1 MKTNIMLIAL
11 VLVLF
16 SFGCTTTSS
25 AGYAKMK
32 SNTFNSCSFDAAMD
46 FVDGEMAESASAV
59 DAVGPQTD
67 KYFIWSG
74 NISLEH
80 KDVSTCEEDVINEVK
95 ALSGKVK
102 AKRNFGDSVSI
113 DFLVPNTNFDKCM
126 ANIKK
131 CGTLLSE
138 RVYSEDVTAEYVD
151 TQSRLDNLIKTRDK
165 YKALLD
171 KAQTV
176 EEILKVEREL
186 SRIQSEIDAKQA
198 VFNALK
204 NDVTQYEISVE
215 IEKKEVKGPLGYVFS
230 GIGYLVK
237 KLFIWN

>member
-1 MKTNIMLIAL
+1 MKTNMLTIAS
-11 VLVLF
+11 VVALF
-16 SFGCTTTSS
+16 SFGCTTVPSGGFVFDPINPSSHANNAIIESLDAEIAEGSS
-25 AGYAKMK
+25 AEEK
-32 SNTFNSCSFDAAMD
+32 
-46 FVDGEMAESASAV
+46 
-59 DAVGPQTD
+59 PQSD

-74 NISLEH
+74 VISLEH
-80 KDVSTCEEDVINEVK
+80 KDVAVCEKEVINAVK
-95 ALSGKVK
+95 ALSGTIK
-102 AKRNFGDSVSI
+102 AKRNYENSSVSI

-126 ANIKK
+126 DDIKQ

-138 RVYSEDVTAEYVD
+138 RVFSEDVTANYVD
-151 TQSRLDNLIKTRDK
+151 VQSRLDNLIKTRDK

-186 SRIQSEIDAKQA
+186 SRVQSEIDAKQA

-204 NDVTQYEISVE
+204 NDVTQYEINVE
-215 IEKKEVKGPLGYVFS
+215 INKKKIKGPLGYLFS
-230 GIGYLVK
+230 GIEYVVV